1 MKHIIEFSNV
11 VKRFGDQ
18 TVLNDISFG
27 VNPGETIVLMGA
39 SGCGKSTLL
48 RCINGLETIDSGQ
61 IIVRDTTI
69 STSTTDINWNHH
81 RASIGMV
88 FQQFNLFPHL
98 TVLGNIMLGPVNVKK
113 IPPKHAKDDA
123 MAHLERMGLA
133 HKANQYPQ
141 LLSGGEKQRV
151 AIARALCMS
160 SDIVLMDE
168 PTSALDPLM
177 TGEVL
182 RTIEALANEGITL
195 MIVTHEVAFAKLV
208 ADRILFFDQGQILV
222 DAPPAAY
229 DNLHDQPIA
238 KRYFDQLSLQ
248 CA

>member
-11 VKRFGDQ
+11 VKRFDDQ
-18 TVLNDISFG
+18 VVLKDISFT

-48 RCINGLETIDSGQ
+48 RRINGLEPIDGGS
-61 IIVRDTTI
+61 IRVRDTQI
-69 STSTTDINWNHH
+69 TTDTRDINWNHH

-113 IPPKHAKDDA
+113 IPPKQAKEEA
-123 MAHLERMGLA
+123 MAHLDRIGLA

-160 SDIVLMDE
+160 SDILLMDE

-182 RTIEALANEGITL
+182 RTIETLAKEGITL
-195 MIVTHEVAFAKLV
+195 LIVTHEVAFAKLV
-208 ADRILFFDQGQILV
+208 ADRILFFDQGHILV
-222 DAPPAAY
+222 DAPPSAY
-229 DNLHDQPIA
+229 ESLDEPVA
-238 KRYFDQLSLQ
+238 KRYFDQLSLH